1 MYGRMLFEER
11 VIRVMVQETEV
22 IVVGNKAAERMVR
35 EAEVMV
41 WVMVEAAA

>member
-1 MYGRMLFEER
+1 M
-11 VIRVMVQETEV
+11 IRVMVREAEV
-22 IVVGNKAAERMVR
+22 IVVGSKAAERMVR